1 MTDFS
6 AAAPDPSDSPPG
18 PLAGLRVIDLTDDL
32 GRFATKLLA
41 EHGASVVR
49 RAGAGSRG
57 TPMIGRPGG
66 VLDWWF
72 NAATVPVDM
81 DLTTPEGRDVYRR
94 LAATADLVIDS
105 TPVGFLAGVG
115 ADHADLVALNP
126 TLVQVSLT
134 PFGRTGP
141 RAHWR
146 HSDMVAGA
154 MSGVLSITGPPD
166 HPLNSWGGQNDNF
179 GGFAAAI
186 CALAGVRAARR
197 DGVGQLVDVSLHE
210 VVTGSIENLFMQYFY
225 DDELPPELPALAA
238 RQGSLHWLGAYEVV
252 PARTGNVMV
261 TPTPQPENLI
271 GWMVESGLEA
281 ARVFDGMSVEDLLAD
296 MPALMATMRAFA
308 RTRDA
313 GELFTGAQS
322 RHVAFGEVQTVE
334 QVLANPQFAHREFLT
349 TVDDSV
355 HAHPGSGIGLDAVG
369 PVIRPDRLV
378 RFTGT
383 PTAPPG
389 PPVTEPR
396 PVDEILARWAA
407 DPYRVG
413 GEDTPDPR
421 PGPAA
426 PAGDGGA
433 AGSGPGALPK
443 PLDGLV
449 VLDLSW
455 VLAGP
460 FGTRILGDLGADVIK
475 VQTEERATLVN
486 RPDYPYYPVWNRSK
500 RSLAL
505 DLKHPD
511 ALAAIRPLIE
521 RADVVVENYS
531 SGVLERL
538 GLGWSTVREWNDRLV
553 YISMSGC
560 GHTGPWADVI
570 SYAPTVHALC
580 GLTFLTNPVDRGD
593 IGCGYSLND
602 HAAGFAAAFS
612 VLAALE
618 ARRRTGTGQY
628 LDMAQLEVGAY
639 LLGPA
644 LINTSANRHVA
655 TACGNRDGLTD
666 AVPNDVYP
674 CADGRWLA
682 VTATDDAMWARLRE
696 TIGPAEPELA
706 SVELRRIHRHEIG
719 RAMRRWCDGY
729 EAEKAMELL
738 QGVGVAAGVVQNAAD
753 LAERDPQ
760 LAARDYWVEADSL
773 VFGRRRHDRFPA
785 LWSRSDLSPYRPAPN
800 YLGEASI
807 EVMTEV
813 AGVE

>member
-6 AAAPDPSDSPPG
+6 APAPDPSASPG

-49 RAGAGSRG
+49 RSGAGSRG
-57 TPMIGRPGG
+57 APMIGRRGG

-72 NAATVPVDM
+72 NTATVPVEM
-81 DLTTPEGRDVYRR
+81 DLDTGGGRDVYRR
-94 LAATADLVIDS
+94 LAAAADVVIES
-105 TPVGFLAGVG
+105 RPVGSLAEAGL
-115 ADHADLVALNP
+115 DHADLATLNP

-146 HSDMVAGA
+146 HADLVAAA
-154 MSGVLSITGPPD
+154 MGGVLSITGPPE
-166 HPLNSWGGQNDNF
+166 HPLNSWGGQSDNF

-197 DGVGQLVDVSLHE
+197 DGVGQLVDLSLHE

-225 DDELPPELPALAA
+225 DDELPELPALAA

-271 GWMVESGLEA
+271 GWMVESGLEE

-296 MPALMATMRAFA
+296 MPALMATMRSFA
-308 RTRDA
+308 RSRDA

-322 RHVAFGEVQTVE
+322 RHVAFGEVQSIE
-334 QVLANPQFAHREFLT
+334 QVLVNPQFAHREFLV

-355 HAHPGSGIGLDAVG
+355 GVDPGPGLGLDSVG
-369 PVIRPDRLV
+369 PVVRPGHLV
-378 RFTGT
+378 RFTDT
-383 PTAPPG
+383 PTAAPV

-396 PVDEILARWAA
+396 PVDEILAAWDDDPHRMTGETPA
-407 DPYRVG
+407 DPTHPLAR
-413 GEDTPDPR
+413 
-421 PGPAA
+421 
-426 PAGDGGA
+426 
-433 AGSGPGALPK
+433 

-486 RPDYPYYPVWNRSK
+486 QPDYPYYPVWNRSK

-511 ALAAIRPLIE
+511 ALEAIRPLVE

-538 GLGWSTVREWNDRLV
+538 GLGWSTLREWNDRLV

-618 ARRRTGTGQY
+618 ARRRTGRGQY

-644 LINTSANRHVA
+644 LINTSANRHTA

-682 VTATDDAMWARLRE
+682 VTASDDAMWARLRD
-696 TIGPAEPELA
+696 IISSAEPELA

-719 RAMRRWCDGY
+719 RAIRRWCDGY

-738 QGVGVAAGVVQNAAD
+738 QGAGVAAGVVQNAED

-760 LAARDYWVEADSL
+760 LAARAYWLEADSL
-773 VFGRRRHDRFPA
+773 VFGPRRHDRFPA
-785 LWSRSDLSPYRPAPN
+785 LWSHTDLAPYRPAPN

-813 AGVE
+813 AGVDPAQVAEGMADGLFA